1 MRILLLLAAFAST
14 GFAAGKPNVLFI
26 AVDDLRDWVGYL
38 HHNEQTKTPNIDR
51 LAKMG
56 TAFSRSYCAAPVCNP
71 SRASLMT
78 GLRPSTTG
86 VYNNSN
92 DWRTVVP
99 IDKPLTTQFRNGGYF
114 VCGAGKIYHGSFER
128 REEWDDYLDDEGD
141 GKAEKRF
148 SPSAKNDG
156 VGGIKFAPLDCV
168 DSDLPD
174 WKITDYGIAQLQKEQ
189 EKPFFLAV
197 GLHKPHMPWNVPQ
210 KWYDQFPLESIQL
223 PPYLPDD
230 LGDVPPSG
238 VKMAKPDADHHNIID
253 AGRWKEAIQ
262 AYLASIAYTDMNIGR
277 LLDALDASA
286 HKDNT
291 IVVFWCDHGWH
302 LGEKDHWRKFALWE
316 EATRSPLIWVAPGL
330 TKPGSVCGR
339 TVDFMSIY
347 PTLMDLCGLQVP
359 AHVEGRSL
367 RPLLQDPNAA
377 WAYPAVTTY
386 QFGNHAVRSEGW
398 RYIRYANGEEELYD
412 EIADPNE
419 WKNLAKASEHAPR
432 IAELAP
438 FLPAQNQTDIGG
450 RGEGETAK
458 SKKKTKKK

>member
-1 MRILLLLAAFAST
+1 
-14 GFAAGKPNVLFI
+14 
-26 AVDDLRDWVGYL
+26 
-38 HHNEQTKTPNIDR
+38 
-51 LAKMG
+51 
-56 TAFSRSYCAAPVCNP
+56 
-71 SRASLMT
+71 
-78 GLRPSTTG
+78 
-86 VYNNSN
+86 
-92 DWRTVVP
+92 
-99 IDKPLTTQFRNGGYF
+99 
-114 VCGAGKIYHGSFER
+114 
-128 REEWDDYLDDEGD
+128 
-141 GKAEKRF
+141 
-148 SPSAKNDG
+148 
-156 VGGIKFAPLDCV
+156 
-168 DSDLPD
+168 
-174 WKITDYGIAQLQKEQ
+174 
-189 EKPFFLAV
+189 
-197 GLHKPHMPWNVPQ
+197 
-210 KWYDQFPLESIQL
+210 
-223 PPYLPDD
+223 
-230 LGDVPPSG
+230 
-238 VKMAKPDADHHNIID
+238 
-253 AGRWKEAIQ
+253 
-262 AYLASIAYTDMNIGR
+262 MNIGR